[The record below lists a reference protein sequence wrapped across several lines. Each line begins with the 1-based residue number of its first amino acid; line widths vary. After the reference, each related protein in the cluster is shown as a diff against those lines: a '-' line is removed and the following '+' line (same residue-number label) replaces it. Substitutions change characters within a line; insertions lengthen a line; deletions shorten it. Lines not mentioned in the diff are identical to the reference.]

1 MSWQI
6 IKRLNEERGEA
17 LAAMKAILAKAETE
31 KRDGKSRDLT
41 PEESTQFDA
50 LNTKAEQR
58 KSDIEKYER
67 TQALET
73 ELAKHG
79 KGEQRAGR
87 DDLNTPEQ
95 AVQQKAKEQRAA
107 FDKYL
112 RFGKSELA
120 PDETRA
126 LTVTGSGVVGDRPF
140 YDSLVIGMKAYAG
153 VRQAGA
159 TVLPTSDGNPLTV
172 PALTDVSNTGILVG
186 EAADSEDDADPT
198 PTTITL
204 NGLKFDSKW
213 IKLSLE
219 LIQDSAYPVEAT
231 ILSMASERI
240 GRALNTYTTTGTG
253 SGQPKGFV
261 TAAGVGKTAALTN
274 AINYEELIDFIHSLD
289 AAYRNTGK
297 AVVQFHDTTLAAIR
311 KLKNGAGMYIWSAGA
326 AGAPANILD
335 FPYVVNNDM
344 AQLTSG
350 ADSVVAAFGDFTR
363 YFIRDVTAPWIV
375 RADELFISDGLI
387 GYKVFSRH
395 DGNLADTNAVKT
407 LKLAAA

>member
-1 MSWQI
+1 MSWTI
-6 IKRLNEERGEA
+6 IKRLNEERGQA
-17 LAAMKAILAKAETE
+17 LADMKALLKRAEDD
-31 KRDGKSRDLT
+31 KQRNLT
-41 PEESTQFDA
+41 PEENTQFDT

-58 KSDIEKYER
+58 KADIEKYER
-67 TQALET
+67 TQAMEI
-73 ELAKHG
+73 ELAKLG

-95 AVQQKAKEQRAA
+95 AVAAKAKEQRAA

-120 PDETRA
+120 PEETRA

-140 YDSLVIGMKAYAG
+140 YDQLVIGMKAFAG

-159 TVLPTSDGNPLTV
+159 TVLPTSDGNSLTV
-172 PALTDVSNTGILVG
+172 PSLDDTSNSGILVG
-186 EAADSEDDADPT
+186 EAADSEDESDPT

-204 NGLKFDSKW
+204 NAFKFDSKW

-219 LIQDSAYPVEAT
+219 LIQDAAYPVEAT
-231 ILSMASERI
+231 ILAMASERI
-240 GRALNTYTTTGTG
+240 GRSLNTYTTTGTG
-253 SGQPKGFV
+253 SGQPEGFV
-261 TAAGVGKTAALTN
+261 PAAGVGKVAALTN
-274 AINYEELIDFIHSLD
+274 AIAYEELIDFVHSLD

-297 AVVQFHDTTLAAIR
+297 AQVQLHDTTLAAIR
-311 KLKNGAGMYIWSAGA
+311 KLKNGNGQYIWQAGA

-335 FPYVVNNDM
+335 FNYVVNNDM

-350 ADSVVAAFGDFTR
+350 ASSVVAAFGDFSR

-395 DGNLADTNAVKT
+395 DGNLADSRAVKL
-407 LKLAAA
+407 LKLAAS